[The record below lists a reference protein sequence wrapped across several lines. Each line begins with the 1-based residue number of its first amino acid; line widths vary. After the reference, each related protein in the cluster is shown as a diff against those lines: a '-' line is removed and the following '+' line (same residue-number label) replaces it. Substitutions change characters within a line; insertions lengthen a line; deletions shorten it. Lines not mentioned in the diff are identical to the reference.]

1 MAYFDHSA
9 TTPVHK
15 DVLDR
20 MHEIQSNSFGNPSST
35 HKKGRQARS
44 IIEEARNQVS
54 SSIGASPN
62 QVLFTSGG
70 TESNNQLLYSI
81 IGNAKNH
88 IITSK
93 IEHPAI
99 LETLIKLKKFGIE
112 YDIISVNKEGT
123 IIFDEIRNCTQN
135 NTGLISIMLAN
146 NEVGTV
152 QPIKNITDYAQSNCI
167 LTHTDAVQ
175 CLGKIPVKVK
185 ELGVDFLSL
194 SAHKFYGPKGVGILF
209 AKNPKLID
217 PYILG
222 GGQEFN
228 LRGGTENTAAI
239 AGMGLAAKIAT
250 DNLSQTKKHL
260 DYLELFFKNELIK
273 IFPQAKFNE
282 NIKSKLPGLIS
293 VSFAKNKSSILLS
306 KLDRLNIAVSNG
318 SACGSGIIKPSKIL
332 SAMGIDNDLNLSTL
346 RISFGTK
353 NTKEEIKTLL
363 SALDSI
369 LIK

>member
-15 DVLDR
+15 DVLDL
-20 MHEIQSNSFGNPSST
+20 MHEVQSKSFGNPSSN
-35 HKKGRQARS
+35 HKKGQQARS
-44 IIEEARNQVS
+44 IIEKARNRVS
-54 SSIGASPN
+54 ESVGADPN
-62 QVLFTSGG
+62 QILFTSGG
-70 TESNNQLLYSI
+70 TESNNQILFSI
-81 IGNAKNH
+81 IGKSKNH

-99 LETLIKLKKFGIE
+99 LEALINLKKFGIK
-112 YDIISVNKEGT
+112 YDIIPVNEEGT
-123 IIFDEIRNCTQN
+123 IIFNEIKKSTKN

-146 NEVGTV
+146 NEVGTI
-152 QPIKNITDYAQSNCI
+152 QPMKKITEYAQSNGI

-209 AKNPKLID
+209 AKDPKLTNA
-217 PYILG
+217 YVLG

-239 AGMGLAAKIAT
+239 AGMGLAAKIANK
-250 DNLSQTKKHL
+250 NLNQTKTHL
-260 DYLELFFKNELIK
+260 NNLELFFKNELIK
-273 IFPQAKFNE
+273 IFPQARFNE

-293 VSFAKNKSSILLS
+293 VSFPKNKSSVLLS
-306 KLDRLNIAVSNG
+306 KLDRMNIAVSNG
-318 SACGSGIIKPSKIL
+318 SACGSGIVKPSKIL
-332 SAMGIDNDLNLSTL
+332 SAMGIENDLNLSTL
-346 RISFGTK
+346 RISFGSS
-353 NTKEEIKTLL
+353 NTNKEIKTLL
-363 SALDSI
+363 SALDLI